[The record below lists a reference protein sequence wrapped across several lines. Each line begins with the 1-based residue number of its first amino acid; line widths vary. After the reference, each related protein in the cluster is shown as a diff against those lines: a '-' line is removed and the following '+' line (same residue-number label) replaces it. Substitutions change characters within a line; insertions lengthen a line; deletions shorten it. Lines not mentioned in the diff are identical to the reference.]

1 MNKVLIVTYY
11 WPPAGGAG
19 VQRWLKFS
27 KYLPEYG
34 WEPVILTVDPRYAT
48 YPAIDNTLEKDLPHG
63 LKIYKTKSTD
73 WFRFYKRDKS
83 KIPSAGFA
91 SNSDKSFKGSLS
103 RFIRGNFFIP
113 DPRRGW
119 NRHAI
124 KEAVSI
130 ILKERIS
137 AVITTSPP
145 HSSQLIGLKLKK
157 IFPGIQWIADLRDAW
172 TDIYYYELFH
182 PTFISKMIDRHFE
195 KSVLKNADK
204 IIAVGYNLAENFIS
218 KVSDAAGKTSVLP
231 NGYDEEDFK
240 DIKRDYPSRF
250 TLNYTGTLS
259 ESYPVEILLSALEAV
274 KNSGRDFLLQFVG
287 YVPEIIKN
295 KILKVLGPDRTD
307 FISYTDHSSAIGY
320 MCRSSMLLLIIPD
333 NKNNKAITPGKVFEY
348 IAAEKPVL
356 YIGPACGDA
365 AYHLELSRPDG
376 MFEAHDVKGITQYIS
391 GEISKSGTV
400 SHDPHPEYSRRALT
414 QKLSRILNDN
424 K

>member
-1 MNKVLIVTYY
+1 MKKVLIVTYY

-27 KYLPEYG
+27 KYLPGFG
-34 WEPVILTVDPRYAT
+34 WEPVILTVDPFYAT
-48 YPAIDNTLEKDLPHG
+48 YPALDNTLEKDIPPG

-73 WFRFYKRDKS
+73 WFRLYKKDKS

-91 SNSDKSFKGSLS
+91 NNSDISLKGVLS

-130 ILKERIS
+130 ILKERIR

-157 IFPGIQWIADLRDAW
+157 IFPGIIWISDFRDAW
-172 TDIYYYELFH
+172 TDIYYYELFY
-182 PTFISKMIDRHFE
+182 PTCISRRIDRRYE
-195 KSVLKNADK
+195 RNVLKNADK

-218 KVSDAAGKTSVLP
+218 KVSDAAGKTSILP

-240 DIKRDYPSRF
+240 HVKRELPSRF

-259 ESYPVEILLSALEAV
+259 ESYPVDVLLSALDAV
-274 KNSGRDFLLQFVG
+274 KRSGRDFLLQFVG
-287 YVPEIIKN
+287 YVPENIKN
-295 KILKVLGPDRTD
+295 KILNILGPDNTD
-307 FISYTDHSSAIGY
+307 FIPYTDHRNAIRY
-320 MCRSSMLLLIIPD
+320 MCRSSMLLLIIPE

-356 YIGPACGDA
+356 YIGPAGGDA
-365 AYHLELSRPDG
+365 EYHLKICGQTGIFSGQSSEDISSYIEKIMKNEEREL
-376 MFEAHDVKGITQYIS
+376 FAL
-391 GEISKSGTV
+391 
-400 SHDPHPEYSRRALT
+400 HPEYSRRNLT
-414 QKLSRILNDN
+414 KELYKILQGM
-424 K
+424 